1 VLRLK
6 LFIKLLYVVKMPSSL
21 KLTAYSFHPST
32 RATKATAPV
41 TSNRWKIDMIV
52 NVYNQVNILDGL
64 VANL

>member
-1 VLRLK
+1 
-6 LFIKLLYVVKMPSSL
+6 MPSSL